1 MQLSNTTADNTSTDG
16 PYFNLDDFDK
26 IVYHLDSGWLI
37 ESSSESRITLVCGG
51 EIIRIYVSMIIV
63 SPRQCDLAIKF
74 YHGKLL
80 IFGFET
86 PLSTNDKSVF
96 SYRAKENVWPFILA
110 QGLAEI
116 FFLVLYP
123 DGVNRIG
130 VIENSLHYVRN
141 HDQLDLF
148 NHFLADAV
156 KSVNRFDKESVFL
169 GLLSVITHNIAY
181 TDVNEFI
188 QDVYDAGIYE
198 IASAPEKNIAEF
210 ISLRDAAN
218 CLIDS
223 SSIGYLSRD
232 DIRHDVGR
240 TSSAASDAMLSPR
253 DVRALRMCLGSG
265 APDPQASDALKL
277 LWSQRGMGDF
287 QQFFSCLPESLS
299 AEVVAAGLVDFAHIF
314 SCFCADHPIASL
326 YSALGVLVRVL
337 AEVRDESSVS
347 RGLDSNLLN
356 EEYEQTIELLSGELS
371 LNSSCRLRVSG
382 GDLKPEE
389 MSSYLYDAL
398 RIYNKEE
405 CSFQGALSDNEPIGG
420 HSVNI
425 VAIARALFVMD
436 LLGDSQILYNLLDDI
451 FSKKHG
457 ASRILRIRVKSA
469 HTFEVSLIESM
480 INKAFIEMCGID
492 SRMTESDQVPA
503 VRILL
508 KALSD
513 N

>member
-1 MQLSNTTADNTSTDG
+1 MSSTSTDG

-37 ESSSESRITLVCGG
+37 ESSSESRITLVRSG
-51 EIIRIYVSMIIV
+51 EIRIFVSMIIV

-74 YHGKLL
+74 YHGNLL
-80 IFGFET
+80 VFGFET

-116 FFLVLYP
+116 FFLILYP

-148 NHFLADAV
+148 NRFLANVV
-156 KSVNRFDKESVFL
+156 KSIDRFDKESVFL
-169 GLLSVITHNIAY
+169 GLLSVITHSIAY

-188 QDVYDAGIYE
+188 QDVYDAGVYE
-198 IASAPEKNIAEF
+198 IIGIPDRTSEF
-210 ISLRDAAN
+210 VSIRDAAN
-218 CLIDS
+218 CMIDS
-223 SSIGYLSRD
+223 SSVGYLSRND
-232 DIRHDVGR
+232 VRNDVGS
-240 TSSAASDAMLSPR
+240 TSSTASDVMLLPR

-265 APDPQASDALKL
+265 APDPQATDNLKL
-277 LWSQRGMGDF
+277 LWNQRGMGDF

-299 AEVVAAGLVDFAHIF
+299 AEVVAAGLADFAHIF

-337 AEVRDESSVS
+337 AGVRYESGVS

-398 RIYNKEE
+398 KIYNKEE
-405 CSFQGALSDNEPIGG
+405 CSFQGALSDNEPVGG

-425 VAIARALFVMD
+425 IAVARALLVMD
-436 LLGDSQILYNLLDDI
+436 LLGDSHILYNLLDDI
-451 FSKKHG
+451 FSKNHSV
-457 ASRILRIRVKSA
+457 ARILRIRVKSA
-469 HTFEVSLIESM
+469 HTFEVSLVENTL
-480 INKAFIEMCGID
+480 NKAFIEMCGID
-492 SRMTESDQVPA
+492 SRMTESDQVSA

-508 KALSD
+508 EALSD

>member
-1 MQLSNTTADNTSTDG
+1 MDNTAVNSTTTDG
-16 PYFNLDDFDK
+16 PYFKFDDLNELVDQ
-26 IVYHLDSGWLI
+26 LSSGWNI
-37 ESSSESRITLVCGG
+37 DFASDSRIVLVHSGD
-51 EIIRIYVSMIIV
+51 IRIYISMIVV
-63 SPRQCDLAIKF
+63 SPNQCDLTIKF
-74 YHGKLL
+74 YRGDL

-86 PLSTNDKSVF
+86 PLNTNDKSVF
-96 SYRAKENVWPFILA
+96 SYHAKENVWPFTLA
-110 QGLAEI
+110 EGLAEI
-116 FFLVLYP
+116 FFLVLYSNS
-123 DGVNRIG
+123 VNQIG
-130 VIENSLHYVRN
+130 VIENNLHFVEN

-148 NHFLADAV
+148 NRFLADAV
-156 KSVNRFDKESVFL
+156 NSIDNFDKESVLL
-169 GLLSVITHNIAY
+169 GLLSAISYGIAY
-181 TDVNEFI
+181 TNTDEFI
-188 QDVYDAGIYE
+188 QDVYDAGLYE
-198 IASAPEKNIAEF
+198 IVGTPEGIAEF
-210 ISLRDAAN
+210 VSLHDAAN

-265 APDPQASDALKL
+265 ALDPQATDNLKL
-277 LWSQRGMGDF
+277 LWIQRGMGDF
-287 QQFFSCLPESLS
+287 QQFFSCLPKGLDT
-299 AEVVAAGLVDFAHIF
+299 EVVAAGLVDFAHVF

-326 YSALGVLVRVL
+326 YSVLGVLVRVL
-337 AEVRDESSVS
+337 AGVRYESGVS

-356 EEYEQTIELLSGELS
+356 EEYEQTIKLLSGELS
-371 LNSSCRLRVSG
+371 LNSSCRLCVSG

-389 MSSYLYDAL
+389 MSSYLYNAL

-405 CSFQGALSDNEPIGG
+405 CSFQNALSDNEPIGG
-420 HSVNI
+420 HSINI
-425 VAIARALFVMD
+425 IAIARALLVMD
-436 LLGDSQILYNLLDDI
+436 LLGNSHLLHNLLDDI

-457 ASRILRIRVKSA
+457 ASRILRIKVNSA

-508 KALSD
+508 KTFSK

>member
-1 MQLSNTTADNTSTDG
+1 MSSNSTDG
-16 PYFNLDDFDK
+16 PYFNLDG
-26 IVYHLDSGWLI
+26 LDELVDQLESGWKI
-37 ESSSESRITLVCGG
+37 DSAHGNRIVFICSG
-51 EIIRIYVSMIIV
+51 EIRIFISMIIV
-63 SPRQCDLAIKF
+63 SPNQCDLTIKF
-74 YHGKLL
+74 YHSDL
-80 IFGFET
+80 IFCFET

-96 SYRAKENVWPFILA
+96 SYRAKENSWPFILA

-116 FFLVLYP
+116 FFLALYP

-148 NHFLADAV
+148 NRFLANVV
-156 KSVNRFDKESVFL
+156 KSIDRFDKESVFL
-169 GLLSVITHNIAY
+169 GLLSVITHSIAY

-188 QDVYDAGIYE
+188 QDVHNAGIHE
-198 IASAPEKNIAEF
+198 ITEIPGRIREF
-210 ISLRDAAN
+210 VSLRDAAN
-218 CLIDS
+218 CLITS
-223 SSIGYLSRD
+223 SSVGYLSRD
-232 DIRHDVGR
+232 DIRHDVGSV
-240 TSSAASDAMLSPR
+240 SSTASCVMLSPR
-253 DVRALRMCLGSG
+253 DVRALRMCFGSG
-265 APDPQASDALKL
+265 ALDPQATDALKL
-277 LWSQRGMGDF
+277 LWSRRGMGDF

-299 AEVVAAGLVDFAHIF
+299 AEVVAAGLADFAHIF

-337 AEVRDESSVS
+337 AEVRYESGVS

-425 VAIARALFVMD
+425 IAVARALLVMD

-457 ASRILRIRVKSA
+457 VSRILRIRVKSA
-469 HTFEVSLIESM
+469 HTFEASLVESM
-480 INKAFIEMCGID
+480 LNKAFIEMCGID
-492 SRMTESDQVPA
+492 SRMTESDQVSA
-503 VRILL
+503 VRILFE
-508 KALSD
+508 AISG

>member
-1 MQLSNTTADNTSTDG
+1 MQLSNTTADNTSNDG

-26 IVYHLDSGWLI
+26 IVYHLNSGWLI

-51 EIIRIYVSMIIV
+51 EIRIFISMIIV
-63 SPRQCDLAIKF
+63 SPNQCDLAIKF
-74 YHGKLL
+74 YHGDL
-80 IFGFET
+80 IFCFET
-86 PLSTNDKSVF
+86 PLNTNDKDVF
-96 SYRAKENVWPFILA
+96 SYDAKKNAWPLVLA

-116 FFLVLYP
+116 FFLILYP
-123 DGVNRIG
+123 NGAKRVG
-130 VIENSLHYVRN
+130 VIENNLHYVRN

-148 NHFLADAV
+148 NHFLADVV
-156 KSVNRFDKESVFL
+156 KSADRFDKESIFL
-169 GLLSVITHNIAY
+169 GLLSVISYSIAY
-181 TDVNEFI
+181 TDVDEFI
-188 QDVYDAGIYE
+188 QDVCNSGVYE
-198 IASAPEKNIAEF
+198 IAGIPEENIANLV
-210 ISLRDAAN
+210 SLRDAAN
-218 CLIDS
+218 CMIDS
-223 SSIGYLSRD
+223 SSVGYLSRND
-232 DIRHDVGR
+232 VRNDVGS
-240 TSSAASDAMLSPR
+240 TSSTASDVMLLPR

-265 APDPQASDALKL
+265 APDPQATDNLKL
-277 LWSQRGMGDF
+277 LWNQRGMGDF

-299 AEVVAAGLVDFAHIF
+299 TEVIAAGLVDFAHVF

-326 YSALGVLVRVL
+326 YSVLGVLVRVL
-337 AEVRDESSVS
+337 AGVRYESGVS

-398 RIYNKEE
+398 KIYNKEE

-425 VAIARALFVMD
+425 IAVARALLVMD
-436 LLGDSQILYNLLDDI
+436 LLGDSHILYNLLDDI
-451 FSKKHG
+451 FSKNHSV
-457 ASRILRIRVKSA
+457 ARILRIRVKSA
-469 HTFEVSLIESM
+469 HTFEVSLVENTL
-480 INKAFIEMCGID
+480 NKAFIEMCGID
-492 SRMTESDQVPA
+492 SRMTESDQVSA

-508 KALSD
+508 EALSD

>member
-1 MQLSNTTADNTSTDG
+1 MDNTTANVTGDDG

-51 EIIRIYVSMIIV
+51 EIRIFVSMTIV
-63 SPRQCDLAIKF
+63 SPRQCDLTIKF
-74 YHGKLL
+74 YHGNLL

-116 FFLVLYP
+116 FFLILYP

-148 NHFLADAV
+148 NRFLANVV
-156 KSVNRFDKESVFL
+156 KSIDRFDKESVFL
-169 GLLSVITHNIAY
+169 GLLSVITHSIAY

-188 QDVYDAGIYE
+188 QDVYDAGVYE
-198 IASAPEKNIAEF
+198 IIGIPDRTSEF
-210 ISLRDAAN
+210 VSIRDAAN

-240 TSSAASDAMLSPR
+240 TSSAASDSMLSPR

-265 APDPQASDALKL
+265 ALDPQASDNLKL
-277 LWSQRGMGDF
+277 LWNQRGMGDF

-299 AEVVAAGLVDFAHIF
+299 TEVVAAGLVDFAHVF

-326 YSALGVLVRVL
+326 YSVLGVLVRVL
-337 AEVRDESSVS
+337 AGVRYESGVS

-398 RIYNKEE
+398 KIYNKEE

-425 VAIARALFVMD
+425 IAVARALLVMD
-436 LLGDSQILYNLLDDI
+436 LLGDSHILYNLLDDI
-451 FSKKHG
+451 FSKNHSV
-457 ASRILRIRVKSA
+457 ARILRIRVKSA
-469 HTFEVSLIESM
+469 HTFEVSLVENTL
-480 INKAFIEMCGID
+480 NKAFIEMCGID
-492 SRMTESDQVPA
+492 SRMTESDQVSA

-508 KALSD
+508 EALSD

>member
-1 MQLSNTTADNTSTDG
+1 MQLSSTTANSTSTDG
-16 PYFNLDDFDK
+16 PYFNLNG
-26 IVYHLDSGWLI
+26 LDELVDQLNSGWLI

-51 EIIRIYVSMIIV
+51 EIRIFVSMLIV
-63 SPRQCDLAIKF
+63 SPSQCDLAIKF
-74 YHGKLL
+74 YHGDF
-80 IFGFET
+80 IFGFEA
-86 PLSTNDKSVF
+86 PLNTNDRGVF
-96 SYRAKENVWPFILA
+96 SYRANENVWPFTLA

-116 FFLVLYP
+116 FFLILYP
-123 DGVNRIG
+123 DGVNRAG
-130 VIENSLHYVRN
+130 VIENNLHYVRN

-148 NHFLADAV
+148 NHFLADVV
-156 KSVNRFDKESVFL
+156 KSADRFDKESIFL
-169 GLLSVITHNIAY
+169 GLLSVISYSIAY
-181 TDVNEFI
+181 TDVDEFI
-188 QDVYDAGIYE
+188 QDVCNSGVYE
-198 IASAPEKNIAEF
+198 IAGIPEENIAKLV
-210 ISLRDAAN
+210 SLRDAAN

-223 SSIGYLSRD
+223 SSAGYLSRD
-232 DIRHDVGR
+232 VILHDVG
-240 TSSAASDAMLSPR
+240 SSSSTASDVMLLPR
-253 DVRALRMCLGSG
+253 DIRALRMCLGSG
-265 APDPQASDALKL
+265 ALDPQASDALKL
-277 LWSQRGMGDF
+277 LWSQRGLGDF
-287 QQFFSCLPESLS
+287 QQFFSYLPESLS
-299 AEVVAAGLVDFAHIF
+299 AEVVASGLADFAHIF

-337 AEVRDESSVS
+337 AEVRYESGVS

-398 RIYNKEE
+398 KIYNKEE
-405 CSFQGALSDNEPIGG
+405 CSFQSALSDNEPVGG

-425 VAIARALFVMD
+425 IAVARALLVMD

-457 ASRILRIRVKSA
+457 VSRILRIRVKSA
-469 HTFEVSLIESM
+469 HTFEVSLVESM
-480 INKAFIEMCGID
+480 LNKAFIEMCGID
-492 SRMTESDQVPA
+492 SRMTKSDRVSA

-508 KALSD
+508 EALSD

>member
-1 MQLSNTTADNTSTDG
+1 LDNTTVNSTSTDG
-16 PYFNLDDFDK
+16 PYFNLDD
-26 IVYHLDSGWLI
+26 LDEL
-37 ESSSESRITLVCGG
+37 
-51 EIIRIYVSMIIV
+51 VSMIIV

-74 YHGKLL
+74 YHGNLL
-80 IFGFET
+80 VFGFET
-86 PLSTNDKSVF
+86 PLNTNDKDIF
-96 SYRAKENVWPFILA
+96 SYDAKENAWPFILA

-116 FFLVLYP
+116 FFLILYP
-123 DGVNRIG
+123 NGAKRVG
-130 VIENSLHYVRN
+130 VIENNLHYVKN
-141 HDQLDLF
+141 LDQLYLF

-156 KSVNRFDKESVFL
+156 KSIDRFDKESVFL

-188 QDVYDAGIYE
+188 QDVYDAGVYE
-198 IASAPEKNIAEF
+198 ITEIPGRTREF
-210 ISLRDAAN
+210 VSLRDAAN

-223 SSIGYLSRD
+223 SSVGYLSRD
-232 DIRHDVGR
+232 DIRHDAGSA
-240 TSSAASDAMLSPR
+240 SSAASDAMLSPR

-265 APDPQASDALKL
+265 APDPQASGALKL

-299 AEVVAAGLVDFAHIF
+299 AEVVAAGLVDFAHVF

-337 AEVRDESSVS
+337 ADVRYELGIS
-347 RGLDSNLLN
+347 RGIDSNLLN
-356 EEYEQTIELLSGELS
+356 EEYEQTIELLSSELS
-371 LNSSCRLRVSG
+371 LNSSCSLRVYG

-389 MSSYLYDAL
+389 MSSYLHDAL
-398 RIYNKEE
+398 RIYKKKK
-405 CSFQGALSDNEPIGG
+405 CSFQDALSNDDPIGG
-420 HSVNI
+420 NAVNI
-425 VAIARALFVMD
+425 IAIARALLVMD
-436 LLGDSQILYNLLDDI
+436 LLGDSQILYNLLDDS

-457 ASRILRIRVKSA
+457 VSRILRIRVKSA
-469 HTFEVSLIESM
+469 HTFEVSLVESM

-492 SRMTESDQVPA
+492 SRMTESDQMPA

>member
-1 MQLSNTTADNTSTDG
+1 MDNTTANSTSTDG
-16 PYFNLDDFDK
+16 PYFCLDDLDELINK
-26 IVYHLDSGWLI
+26 LDSGWLI
-37 ESSSESRITLVCGG
+37 ESSSESRIVLVCGG
-51 EIIRIYVSMIIV
+51 EVRIFVSMIIV
-63 SPRQCDLAIKF
+63 SPNQCDLAIKF
-74 YHGKLL
+74 YHGDLL
-80 IFGFET
+80 VFGFET
-86 PLSTNDKSVF
+86 PLNTNDKDIF
-96 SYRAKENVWPFILA
+96 SYDAKENVWPFTLA

-116 FFLVLYP
+116 FFLILYP
-123 DGVNRIG
+123 DGVNRAG
-130 VIENSLHYVRN
+130 VIENDLHYIKN

-148 NHFLADAV
+148 NRFLADAV
-156 KSVNRFDKESVFL
+156 KSIDGFDKESVFL
-169 GLLSVITHNIAY
+169 GLLSVIAHSIAY

-188 QDVYDAGIYE
+188 QDVHGAGLHE
-198 IASAPEKNIAEF
+198 ITGIPERISEF
-210 ISLRDAAN
+210 VSLRDAAN

-223 SSIGYLSRD
+223 SSVGYLSRN
-232 DIRHDVGR
+232 DVR
-240 TSSAASDAMLSPR
+240 NDVSSTSSTAPDVMLLPR

-265 APDPQASDALKL
+265 ALDPQASGALKL

-299 AEVVAAGLVDFAHIF
+299 AEVVAAGLADFAHIF

-337 AEVRDESSVS
+337 AEVRYESGISI
-347 RGLDSNLLN
+347 GLDSNLLN

-382 GDLKPEE
+382 GDLKLEE

-405 CSFQGALSDNEPIGG
+405 CSFQSALSDNEPIGG
-420 HSVNI
+420 NAVNI
-425 VAIARALFVMD
+425 IAIARALLVMD
-436 LLGDSQILYNLLDDI
+436 LLGDSQILYNLLDDS

-457 ASRILRIRVKSA
+457 VSRILRIRVKSA

>member
-1 MQLSNTTADNTSTDG
+1 MSSTSNDG
-16 PYFNLDDFDK
+16 PYFNLDDLDK
-26 IVYHLDSGWLI
+26 LVEKLEYRWKIDFTSR
-37 ESSSESRITLVCGG
+37 SRIVL
-51 EIIRIYVSMIIV
+51 IQNSDIRIFVSMIIV

-74 YHGKLL
+74 YHGNLL

-123 DGVNRIG
+123 DGVNRVG

-141 HDQLDLF
+141 HDQLHLF

-169 GLLSVITHNIAY
+169 GLLSVIANSIAY

-188 QDVYDAGIYE
+188 QDVYDAGVYE
-198 IASAPEKNIAEF
+198 IASAPKRNIVEF
-210 ISLRDAAN
+210 VSIRDAAN
-218 CLIDS
+218 CLITS
-223 SSIGYLSRD
+223 SSVGYFSRD
-232 DIRHDVGR
+232 DVRNDVGSA
-240 TSSAASDAMLSPR
+240 SSNASCVMLSPR
-253 DVRALRMCLGSG
+253 DVRALRLCLGSG
-265 APDPQASDALKL
+265 ALDSQAEYALKL
-277 LWSQRGMGDF
+277 LWNKRGIGDF

-299 AEVVAAGLVDFAHIF
+299 AEVVASGLADFAHIF
-314 SCFCADHPIASL
+314 SYFSIDHPLASL
-326 YSALGVLVRVL
+326 YAALGVIVRVL
-337 AEVRDESSVS
+337 ADVRYELGVLEGIDQ
-347 RGLDSNLLN
+347 DFLN
-356 EEYEQTIELLSGELS
+356 KKYEQTITLLSSELS
-371 LNSSCRLRVSG
+371 MNSSCRLCVPG
-382 GDLKPEE
+382 GDLKPKE
-389 MSSYLYDAL
+389 MSKYLHDAL

-405 CSFQGALSDNEPIGG
+405 CSFQDALSDNEPIGG
-420 HSVNI
+420 HSINI
-425 VAIARALFVMD
+425 IAIARALLVMD
-436 LLGDSQILYNLLDDI
+436 LLGNSHLLHDLLDDI

-457 ASRILRIRVKSA
+457 VSRILRIKVNSS
-469 HTFEVSLIESM
+469 HTFEVSLVESM
-480 INKAFIEMCGID
+480 LNKAFIEMCGID

-508 KALSD
+508 EALSG

>member
-1 MQLSNTTADNTSTDG
+1 
-16 PYFNLDDFDK
+16 
-26 IVYHLDSGWLI
+26 
-37 ESSSESRITLVCGG
+37 
-51 EIIRIYVSMIIV
+51 
-63 SPRQCDLAIKF
+63 
-74 YHGKLL
+74 
-80 IFGFET
+80 
-86 PLSTNDKSVF
+86 
-96 SYRAKENVWPFILA
+96 
-110 QGLAEI
+110 
-116 FFLVLYP
+116 
-123 DGVNRIG
+123 
-130 VIENSLHYVRN
+130 
-141 HDQLDLF
+141 
-148 NHFLADAV
+148 
-156 KSVNRFDKESVFL
+156 
-169 GLLSVITHNIAY
+169 
-181 TDVNEFI
+181 
-188 QDVYDAGIYE
+188 
-198 IASAPEKNIAEF
+198 
-210 ISLRDAAN
+210 
-218 CLIDS
+218 
-223 SSIGYLSRD
+223 
-232 DIRHDVGR
+232 
-240 TSSAASDAMLSPR
+240 
-253 DVRALRMCLGSG
+253 
-265 APDPQASDALKL
+265 
-277 LWSQRGMGDF
+277 MGDF

-405 CSFQGALSDNEPIGG
+405 CSFQGALSDNEPVGG

>member
-1 MQLSNTTADNTSTDG
+1 MDNTTANSTTTDG
-16 PYFNLDDFDK
+16 PYFNLDNLDELINK
-26 IVYHLDSGWLI
+26 LDSGWKI
-37 ESSSESRITLVCGG
+37 DSISESRIVLVCSG
-51 EIIRIYVSMIIV
+51 EIRIFVSMLIV
-63 SPRQCDLAIKF
+63 SPSQCDLAIKF
-74 YHGKLL
+74 YHGDF

-86 PLSTNDKSVF
+86 PLNTNDRGVF
-96 SYRAKENVWPFILA
+96 SYRANENVWPFTLA

-116 FFLVLYP
+116 FFLILYP

-148 NHFLADAV
+148 NRFLANVV
-156 KSVNRFDKESVFL
+156 KSIDRFDKESVFL
-169 GLLSVITHNIAY
+169 GLLSVITHSIAY

-188 QDVYDAGIYE
+188 QDVYDAGVYE
-198 IASAPEKNIAEF
+198 IIGIPDRTSEF
-210 ISLRDAAN
+210 VSIRDAAN
-218 CLIDS
+218 CMIDS
-223 SSIGYLSRD
+223 SSVGYLSRND
-232 DIRHDVGR
+232 VRNDVGS
-240 TSSAASDAMLSPR
+240 TSSTASDAMLSPR
-253 DVRALRMCLGSG
+253 DVRALRLCLGSG
-265 APDPQASDALKL
+265 ALDPQATDTLRA
-277 LWSQRGMGDF
+277 LWSNRRIGDL
-287 QQFFSCLPESLS
+287 QQFFSCFPESLS
-299 AEVVAAGLVDFAHIF
+299 AEVVAAGLADFAHIF

-337 AEVRDESSVS
+337 AEVRYEPGVS

-398 RIYNKEE
+398 KIYNKEE
-405 CSFQGALSDNEPIGG
+405 CSFQGALSDNKPIGG

-425 VAIARALFVMD
+425 IAVARALLVMD

-457 ASRILRIRVKSA
+457 VSRILRIRVKSA
-469 HTFEVSLIESM
+469 HTFEVSLVENTF
-480 INKAFIEMCGID
+480 NKAFIEMCGID
-492 SRMTESDQVPA
+492 SRMTKSDQVSA
-503 VRILL
+503 IRILL
-508 KALSD
+508 EALSG

>member
-1 MQLSNTTADNTSTDG
+1 MSSTSTDG
-16 PYFNLDDFDK
+16 PYFNLDNLDELINK
-26 IVYHLDSGWLI
+26 LDSGWKI
-37 ESSSESRITLVCGG
+37 DSISESRIVLVCSG
-51 EIIRIYVSMIIV
+51 EIRIFVSMLIV
-63 SPRQCDLAIKF
+63 SPSQCDLAIKF
-74 YHGKLL
+74 YHGDF

-86 PLSTNDKSVF
+86 PLNTNDRGVF
-96 SYRAKENVWPFILA
+96 SYRANENVWPFTLA

-116 FFLVLYP
+116 FFLILYP
-123 DGVNRIG
+123 DGVNRAG
-130 VIENSLHYVRN
+130 VIENDLHYIKN

-148 NHFLADAV
+148 NHFLADVV

-188 QDVYDAGIYE
+188 QDVYDAGVYE
-198 IASAPEKNIAEF
+198 IASAPKRNIVEF
-210 ISLRDAAN
+210 VSIRDAAN
-218 CLIDS
+218 CLITS

-232 DIRHDVGR
+232 DVRNDVGSA
-240 TSSAASDAMLSPR
+240 SSNASCVMLSPR
-253 DVRALRMCLGSG
+253 DVRALMLCLGSG
-265 APDPQASDALKL
+265 ALDSQAEYALKL
-277 LWSQRGMGDF
+277 LWNKRGMGDF

-299 AEVVAAGLVDFAHIF
+299 AEVVAAGLADFAHIF

-337 AEVRDESSVS
+337 AEVRYESGVS

-405 CSFQGALSDNEPIGG
+405 CSFQGALSDNEPVGG

-425 VAIARALFVMD
+425 IAVARALLVMD

-469 HTFEVSLIESM
+469 HTFEVSLVENTF
-480 INKAFIEMCGID
+480 NKAFIEMCGID

>member
-1 MQLSNTTADNTSTDG
+1 MSSNSTDG
-16 PYFNLDDFDK
+16 PYFNLNGLDELVDQ
-26 IVYHLDSGWLI
+26 LDSRWLI
-37 ESSSESRITLVCGG
+37 ESSSESRIVLVCGG
-51 EIIRIYVSMIIV
+51 EIRIFVSMIIV
-63 SPRQCDLAIKF
+63 SPRQCDLTIKF
-74 YHGKLL
+74 YHGNLL
-80 IFGFET
+80 VFGFET

-96 SYRAKENVWPFILA
+96 SYQAKENVWPFILA

-123 DGVNRIG
+123 DGVNRVG

-141 HDQLDLF
+141 HDQLHLF

-188 QDVYDAGIYE
+188 QDVYDAGVYE

-210 ISLRDAAN
+210 VSLRDAAN

-240 TSSAASDAMLSPR
+240 TSSAASDVMVSPR

-265 APDPQASDALKL
+265 APDPRAPDALKL

-299 AEVVAAGLVDFAHIF
+299 AEVVAAGLADFAHIF
-314 SCFCADHPIASL
+314 SCFCADHPIARL

-337 AEVRDESSVS
+337 ADVRYESGIS
-347 RGLDSNLLN
+347 RGIDSNLLN
-356 EEYEQTIELLSGELS
+356 EEYEQTIELLSSELS
-371 LNSSCRLRVSG
+371 LNSSCSLRVYG

-389 MSSYLYDAL
+389 MSSYLHDAL
-398 RIYNKEE
+398 RIYKKKK
-405 CSFQGALSDNEPIGG
+405 CSFQDALSNDDPIGG
-420 HSVNI
+420 NAVNI
-425 VAIARALFVMD
+425 IAIARALLVMD
-436 LLGDSQILYNLLDDI
+436 LLGDSQILYNLLDDS

-457 ASRILRIRVKSA
+457 VSRILRIRVKSA
-469 HTFEVSLIESM
+469 HTFEVSLVESM

-492 SRMTESDQVPA
+492 SRMTESDQMPA